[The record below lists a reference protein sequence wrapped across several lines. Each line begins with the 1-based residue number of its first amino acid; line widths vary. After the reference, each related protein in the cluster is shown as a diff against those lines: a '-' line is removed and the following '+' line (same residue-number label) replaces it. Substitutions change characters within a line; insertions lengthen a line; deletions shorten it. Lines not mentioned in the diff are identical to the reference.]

1 MLENDLLHVALLE
14 EGGHIAAIVDQA
26 SGVNPLWQPPWP
38 SIEPSAFDA
47 KHEALYGSGADARL
61 LAGIM
66 GHNLCL
72 DIFGGPSDAEAAA
85 GLTAHGEASVVRYR
99 IEGSSRAAILTATCP
114 LAQMVV
120 QRQVE
125 LQGRWLRVTESVENL
140 AAIDRPIGWT
150 QHVTMGPPFLERG
163 RTEFRLP
170 ATRSKVYEGTFGPG
184 DYLESGAEFAW
195 PLAPL
200 KVGGRRDLRTCNGA
214 TTSSA
219 YTAQLLNPAIEEAYF
234 VAFSPGAHLAFGH
247 VWRRADFPWAGIWEE
262 NNSRTQSPWNG
273 RTLTRAVEF
282 GVSPFPE
289 SRRDMVNR
297 GQLFGERTFRWLPA
311 RGTSKVTYWA
321 TLQPARQ
328 IPEALSRPA

>member
-1 MLENDLLHVALLE
+1 MHGCSRTIVLHVALLE

-85 GLTAHGEASVVRYR
+85 GLPPMAKPPLSA
-99 IEGSSRAAILTATCP
+99 IGSKAPAGRRSLTATCP

-170 ATRSKVYEGTFGPG
+170 ATRSEG
-184 DYLESGAEFAW
+184 LRRHVRSG
-195 PLAPL
+195 
-200 KVGGRRDLRTCNGA
+200 G
-214 TTSSA
+214 
-219 YTAQLLNPAIEEAYF
+219 
-234 VAFSPGAHLAFGH
+234 
-247 VWRRADFPWAGIWEE
+247 
-262 NNSRTQSPWNG
+262 
-273 RTLTRAVEF
+273 
-282 GVSPFPE
+282 
-289 SRRDMVNR
+289 
-297 GQLFGERTFRWLPA
+297 LP
-311 RGTSKVTYWA
+311 RV
-321 TLQPARQ
+321 RC
-328 IPEALSRPA
+328 